1 MPAGI
6 LSVPGVHGGVLD
18 TMPFGAAM
26 DEGLTLRMGQ
36 TQVNRWTGDLLARIE
51 RGQIDPSCVITHSV
65 PLEDG
70 PGMYE
75 TFRDKR
81 DGCIKVVMKP

>member
-6 LSVPGVHGGVLD
+6 LSIPGVHGGVPD

-26 DEGLTLRMGQ
+26 NKGLTLRMGR

-65 PLEDG
+65 PLEDAR
-70 PGMYE
+70 MYE